1 MAFDLSDYQTVQER
15 IEIFWKLYPNGRIV
29 NKIVS
34 LDDKGVVVRC
44 SVWRNSEHANKPA
57 DVVDFAHEA
66 ITERGINATSFIENA
81 TTSATGR
88 GLSLLAGELSPSK
101 KRASRTEMEK
111 VARMK
116 DWDALLDSSNT
127 RDECLALHAEAK
139 AVGVNYKILDMIIR
153 KGKRLAEIEKTPAE
167 KEQTTEVQA

>member
-15 IEIFWKLYPNGRIV
+15 IEIFWRLYPHGRIV
-29 NKIVS
+29 NKIIS

-44 SVWRNSEHANKPA
+44 SVWRNSLDPNMPPDA
-57 DVVDFAHEA
+57 VDYAHEA
-66 ITERGINATSFIENA
+66 ITERGINATSYIENA

-111 VARMK
+111 AARSRNWWDEIGALK
-116 DWDALLDSSNT
+116 TRQDAL
-127 RDECLALHAEAK
+127 ALLNDAK
-139 AVGVNYKILDMIIR
+139 MLNAPADVISGIVTVGQQL
-153 KGKRLAEIEKTPAE
+153 AE
-167 KEQTTEVQA
+167 KEKTSTVKEQTEEAQA